1 ERLGGADGGVCEIG
15 DVAQPL
21 AYGPQALLGVGLE
34 AFRVFDERV
43 QLREAGLSVRRVAG
57 QLVVAAAGRLE
68 LAPGAAELDT
78 AALLLLADEGIEH
91 VELVGRPGEATL
103 LELARHRDQALGRG
117 REVLPRDGAA
127 PGVGARPAVG
137 EDPAREREARLVL
150 GLKLG
155 ERLHALLVEE
165 ALWQVE
171 LGLDVRLAAAGPD
184 VGRVAFRAE

>member
-1 ERLGGADGGVCEIG
+1 
-15 DVAQPL
+15 
-21 AYGPQALLGVGLE
+21 
-34 AFRVFDERV
+34 
-43 QLREAGLSVRRVAG
+43 
-57 QLVVAAAGRLE
+57 
-68 LAPGAAELDT
+68 
-78 AALLLLADEGIEH
+78 
-91 VELVGRPGEATL
+91 
-103 LELARHRDQALGRG
+103 

-184 VGRVAFRAE
+184 VGRVAFRAEQQADRLREDRLARAGLPGDRGQPARRLELGLPDQDEVVDAQAAKHSEDGIRTTGSAPSALTATGTAQEMKVSR